1 MPLSLLKVAL
11 GIGLTLTLRVAAADS
26 PAIAAAADLKP
37 VLTELAPAFTTT
49 TQVSPRF
56 TFGSSGQLAQQI
68 ANGAPFELFLSAD
81 EDYIF
86 GLVKQGKA
94 RDAGV
99 VYGRGRVVLFARAN
113 ARWLPDAALAGLR
126 AALTAKRIQHFAIAN
141 PAHAP
146 YGRAAR
152 AVLESVKLYEEIE
165 PRLVLG
171 ENAAQATQF
180 ALSGAADGG
189 IIPLS
194 LAIAAARSGAGT
206 YVILPRD
213 LHKTVPLRQRMALM
227 RDATPTAIAFY
238 AFLQTDTSRAA
249 FVRNGIEPAE

>member
-1 MPLSLLKVAL
+1 MSSLIFAL
-11 GIGLTLTLRVAAADS
+11 GIGLTLTLRMAAADP

-37 VLTELAPAFTTT
+37 VLIELASAFAAKTKAL
-49 TQVSPRF
+49 PRF

-99 VYGRGRVVLFARAN
+99 VYGRGRVVVFAPAN
-113 ARWLPDAALAGLR
+113 ARWQPDAALAGLR
-126 AALTAKRIQHFAIAN
+126 AALTAKVIRHFAIAN

-152 AVLESVKLYEEIE
+152 AVLESVKLYAEIE

-171 ENAAQATQF
+171 ENVAQAAQF
-180 ALSGAADGG
+180 ALSGAADGA

-194 LAIAAARSGAGT
+194 LAIPAARSGAGA
-206 YVILPRD
+206 YAILPRD

-227 RDATPTAIAFY
+227 NGATPTAIAFY
-238 AFLQTDTSRAA
+238 AFLQTDASRAA